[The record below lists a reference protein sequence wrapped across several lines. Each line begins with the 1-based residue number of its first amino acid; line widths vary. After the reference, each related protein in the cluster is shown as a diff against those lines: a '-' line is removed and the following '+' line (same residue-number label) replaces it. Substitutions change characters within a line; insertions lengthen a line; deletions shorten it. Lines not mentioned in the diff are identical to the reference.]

1 MVFPV
6 FIAGSALI
14 QFFYVLGLL
23 EPLSNFMAPLTV
35 GWLKL
40 PLFAGV
46 LLIVGIVRK
55 EFVLVT
61 LVSFVGTDL
70 SLALNSAQFIVL
82 ALVGMLYLPCLSTLS
97 ILIREFGLKAAS
109 VISIEMCIRDRGR
122 ADNSMPKNIENAK
135 IALLKYPIEV
145 KDLETDAKIKL
156 TDPTQMQA
164 FIEQEEQMVKEM
176 VDKIVQSG
184 ANVLFCQKG
193 IDDLALHL
201 LAREGIIAVKRV
213 RKSDMERLGKATGC
227 LLYTSRCV

>member
-1 MVFPV
+1 MPGEAPGLIMEMHSLRIPSSSVILKDTWNRTKSLAYMVFPV

-82 ALVGMLYLPCLSTLS
+82 ALVGMLYLPCLSTL
-97 ILIREFGLKAAS
+97 
-109 VISIEMCIRDRGR
+109 V
-122 ADNSMPKNIENAK
+122 
-135 IALLKYPIEV
+135 Y
-145 KDLETDAKIKL
+145 
-156 TDPTQMQA
+156 
-164 FIEQEEQMVKEM
+164 
-176 VDKIVQSG
+176 
-184 ANVLFCQKG
+184 
-193 IDDLALHL
+193 
-201 LAREGIIAVKRV
+201 
-213 RKSDMERLGKATGC
+213 
-227 LLYTSRCV
+227 